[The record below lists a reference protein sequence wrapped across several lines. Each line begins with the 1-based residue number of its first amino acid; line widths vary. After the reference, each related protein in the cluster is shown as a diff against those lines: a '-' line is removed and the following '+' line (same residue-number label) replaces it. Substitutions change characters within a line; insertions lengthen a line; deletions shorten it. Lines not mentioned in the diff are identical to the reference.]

1 MMLRLSDYWGNH
13 EDKKNECRICTV
25 EFHAMAQVVASIACV
40 WLQNVKL
47 LGYAVVGVHPHIR
60 INIKD
65 MKDSESLVY

>member
-1 MMLRLSDYWGNH
+1 
-13 EDKKNECRICTV
+13 
-25 EFHAMAQVVASIACV
+25 MAQVVASIACV

-65 MKDSESLVY
+65 MKDSESLVYQLGVSAQCISRSMQLSYITMQ